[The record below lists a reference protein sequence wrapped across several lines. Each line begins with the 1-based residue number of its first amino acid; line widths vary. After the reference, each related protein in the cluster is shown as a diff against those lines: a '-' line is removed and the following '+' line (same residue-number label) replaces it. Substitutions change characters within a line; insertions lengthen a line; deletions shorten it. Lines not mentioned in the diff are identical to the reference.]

1 MALPIAIVRPC
12 LLPSETTPV
21 ARAIRHDSPV
31 TAAGVACEIRI
42 EGRRHRGVITR
53 VHYSA
58 VHVALEG
65 HSHRRTAPSEDR
77 RVR

>member
-1 MALPIAIVRPC
+1 MPPPIAIVRPC

-42 EGRRHRGVITR
+42 DGRWHRAVVTR
-53 VHYSA
+53 VQYSA
-58 VHVALEG
+58 VHVALEA
-65 HSHRRTAPSEDR
+65 HSDRRVAPGEDR

>member
-31 TAAGVACEIRI
+31 TAAGVACEVRL
-42 EGRRHRGVITR
+42 EGRWWRGTITR
-53 VHYSA
+53 VQYSA
-58 VHVALEG
+58 VHVALDA
-65 HSHRRTAPSEDR
+65 HPDRRVAPGGDR